1 MAGAFAASKGG
12 YGYRRV
18 KAMLRTGVSE
28 KVLRGIM
35 AEDGLTAHVP
45 ERRGYG
51 SYESETT
58 PAPGDLADRDFTAEM
73 PNEKWLTDITEI
85 KARDGKV
92 YLSPPIDCYDG
103 KIVAYTAGPGPNCIS
118 SN

>member
-1 MAGAFAASKGG
+1 MTCLPGIAPSSRLLPPRQARVDRYAGPCVLVAGAFAASKGG

-51 SYESETT
+51 SYGGETT
-58 PAPGDLADRDFTAEM
+58 PAPD
-73 PNEKWLTDITEI
+73 
-85 KARDGKV
+85 
-92 YLSPPIDCYDG
+92 
-103 KIVAYTAGPGPNCIS
+103 NCV
-118 SN
+118 